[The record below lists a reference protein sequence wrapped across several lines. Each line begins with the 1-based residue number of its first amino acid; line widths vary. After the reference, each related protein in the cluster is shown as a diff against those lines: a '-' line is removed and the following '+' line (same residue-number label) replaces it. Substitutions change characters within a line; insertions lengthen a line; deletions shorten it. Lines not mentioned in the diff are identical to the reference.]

1 MLFLSS
7 SFTFCISVID
17 DLYFVLKSLD
27 PARFSF
33 FLLIGDFNVDFY
45 NQSNFLFSH
54 ISDIMNCLSLTQVVP
69 SYTCLSPDGKK
80 TLIDLAMENCLRYCT
95 TVSPL
100 ST

>member
-7 SFTFCISVID
+7 SFTFCI
-17 DLYFVLKSLD
+17 DLYFVLQSLD

-69 SYTCLSPDGKK
+69 SYTHLSPDEKK
-80 TLIDLAMENCLRYCT
+80 TH
-95 TVSPL
+95 
-100 ST
+100 